1 MEFSEF
7 ENRRIEI
14 MLKCLITGTKALLII
29 LLLFSSACSREDD
42 VVKIQALIKK
52 GASPGRKT

>member
-1 MEFSEF
+1 MGLSEF

-14 MLKCLITGTKALLII
+14 LLKRLVAGRKALLII

-52 GASPGRKT
+52 GGSPG